1 MADVKPF
8 VKPGEQLNY
17 ARRLKERGLWPP
29 RLHKQDDNGNHREK
43 VTTPFLVIPATPPD
57 IGLRPLPNS
66 TAFHSKG
73 IWLEDMAGIVVT
85 TPVVGGKYIIKC
97 RIRNNGAV
105 PSYGG
110 LADFFVNKPSAF
122 VAAAGTTVSL
132 PALGHT
138 GFFIKQGEEKIIPCP
153 KPWQPGSAE
162 ELTHAIVV
170 HAFDPFTD
178 NITLRY
184 DAKNDRHVGR
194 HDNTADLYVRDW
206 TDSAMVH
213 DNGMEPSV
221 NTVFY
226 RTSDVWNRRSNT
238 PGTFVNDKPENQN
251 PQAGYG
257 AAGNNFMFARISR
270 NSAATEQT
278 VKAHFLFSEFGT
290 GSPYINCSTAP
301 DPSVTLAVGET
312 SKIISLPWHLHPSSS
327 PHLCIAVQ
335 IYSEDDPYMA
345 PGLLGYTP
353 GWPTTDMMVIN
364 DNNKAQRNISVW
376 NGVPETPG
384 MYFSIIYNAA
394 TFIRDVDIQLDAAPK
409 AMRKLKNAKIIVSST
424 RAAQEFKPGSVF
436 TLKAMQPGER
446 RWVAFSFDSFSVS
459 RDETISINFNELVNR
474 SIVNGFALDIKGASE
489 VDVMMENLSF
499 QSAVFFRMAEG
510 LGSRSAKEGLV
521 RTQRLLESNSDVN
534 NYIRTLPLIVN
545 LINAGFKEISEAF
558 GGVKDVV
565 GIFESTRKL
574 EALSNSQNTGA
585 VLAQHNIL
593 LQQLDALITMAV
605 KSRGDVADILFTVRL
620 QRDVYKM
627 EKLRSTQS
635 FEELLKASDTFINNY
650 SPNAASPNVYLPFV
664 RSLLPAFEKTQ
675 SMFNNNIIAERFREL
690 VKSLGSTPEAL
701 QKAHLNYLNAALM
714 LLRN

>member
-1 MADVKPF
+1 MTDVKPF

-17 ARRLKERGLWPP
+17 TKRLKERGLWPA
-29 RLHKQDDNGNHREK
+29 RLHKPDDNGNHREK
-43 VTTPFLVIPATPPD
+43 VTTPFIVIPATPAD
-57 IGLRPLPNS
+57 MGLRPLPNS

-73 IWLEDMAGIVVT
+73 IWLQDMMGAVVT

-105 PSYGG
+105 PAYGG

-122 VAAAGTTVSL
+122 AAAAGTTTSL

-138 GFFIKQGEEKIIPCP
+138 GFFIKQGEEKVISCP
-153 KPWQPGSAE
+153 KPWQPASAA

-178 NITLRY
+178 NITKRY

-194 HDNTADLYVRDW
+194 HDNSADLYVRDW

-213 DNGMEPSV
+213 DNGTEPSV
-221 NTVFY
+221 NPVFY
-226 RTSDVWNRRSNT
+226 RTSDVWNRRSDT

-251 PQAGYG
+251 PQAGNG
-257 AAGNNFMFARISR
+257 AAGDNFMYARISR

-290 GSPYINCSTAP
+290 GSPYVNCSAAP
-301 DPSVTLAVGET
+301 DPSVTLAVGEA

-335 IYSEDDPYMA
+335 IYSADDPYMP

-394 TFIRDVDIQLDAAPK
+394 TFIRDVNLQLDASPTAGQ
-409 AMRKLKNAKIIVSST
+409 KLKNAKLIVPST
-424 RAAQEFKPGSVF
+424 RAVQEFKPGGIF

-446 RWVAFSFDSFSVS
+446 RWIAFSFDSFSVS
-459 RDETISINFNELVNR
+459 ANETISVNFNELEGRN
-474 SIVNGFALDIKGASE
+474 ILNGFALDIKAASAM
-489 VDVMMENLSF
+489 DVMMENLSF
-499 QSAVFFRMAEG
+499 QSAVFYRMSEG
-510 LGSRSAKEGLV
+510 LGSRTAKEGLV
-521 RTQRLLESNSDVN
+521 RIQRLLEQNRDVN
-534 NYIRTLPLIVN
+534 NFIRTLPLIVN
-545 LINAGFKEISEAF
+545 LINIGFSEVSQSF
-558 GGVKDVV
+558 GGIKDVV

-574 EALSNSQNTGA
+574 LALGNSQNMGA
-585 VLAQHNIL
+585 VLAQHNIV
-593 LQQLDALITMAV
+593 LQQLDALLTMAV

-620 QRDVYKM
+620 QRDVYKK
-627 EKLRSTQS
+627 EKLRSTQL
-635 FEELLKASDTFINNY
+635 FEELLKAADAFINNY
-650 SPNAASPNVYLPFV
+650 SADSASPNVYMPFV
-664 RSLLPAFEKTQ
+664 RSLLPSFERTNT
-675 SMFNNNIIAERFREL
+675 MFNNRIIAQRFGEL
-690 VKSLGSTPEAL
+690 VQGLGSTPEAL
-701 QKAHLNYLNAALM
+701 QKAHLNYLNA
-714 LLRN
+714 LLILLS